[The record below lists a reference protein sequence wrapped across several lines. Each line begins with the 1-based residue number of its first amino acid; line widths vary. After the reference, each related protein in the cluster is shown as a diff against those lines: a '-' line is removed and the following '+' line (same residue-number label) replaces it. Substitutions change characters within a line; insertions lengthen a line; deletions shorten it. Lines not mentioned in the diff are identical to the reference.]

1 MTEVRQRQG
10 VAAGNPKV
18 ATGVSGVASREASPP
33 PVRDAYVPARPDA
46 VETTVRGGAVAV
58 GATDGALSGLGL
70 LARFFRA
77 AGPIAARTANIA
89 RVTARLAP
97 VLNLPVAAYDV
108 HKAMAASRDP
118 RSTSE
123 VRQSQAVMAGLS
135 VTAAVAGV
143 AALAFP
149 PAAVPLVV
157 TSVAAGV
164 GSLVADQWPNL
175 RRWLGR

>member
-1 MTEVRQRQG
+1 MNEVRQRQG
-10 VAAGNPKV
+10 VAAGNPRV
-18 ATGVSGVASREASPP
+18 APGPVSREVAPP
-33 PVRDAYVPARPDA
+33 AVRDAYVPARPDA
-46 VETTVRGGAVAV
+46 VETTVRGGAMAV
-58 GATDGALSGLGL
+58 GATDGALSGVGL
-70 LARFFRA
+70 LGRFFHA
-77 AGPIAARTANIA
+77 AGPLAARTAHVA
-89 RVTARLAP
+89 RVTAKVAP
-97 VLNLPVAAYDV
+97 LLNLPVAAYDV
-108 HKAMAASRDP
+108 HKAMVASRDP

-123 VRQSQAVMAGLS
+123 VRQSQTVMAGLS

-149 PAAVPLVV
+149 PAALPLVV